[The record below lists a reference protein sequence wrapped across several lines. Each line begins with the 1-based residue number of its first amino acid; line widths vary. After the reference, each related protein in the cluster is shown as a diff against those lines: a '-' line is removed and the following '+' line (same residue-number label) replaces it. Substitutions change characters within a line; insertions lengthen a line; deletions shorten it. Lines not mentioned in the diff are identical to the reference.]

1 MSWDSL
7 LHFLCNFADMAARV
21 TKLRFQFLASFR
33 VIYWENWH
41 HIQECGPLGT
51 VKCLPSKLSE
61 QLFIVIFIWKIGST
75 ILGPENTFGFLFS
88 FGFCLYSVD
97 PLLTKG
103 VRCRREKKQKAWSK
117 LPSGRHLKIAGVR
130 KDVFIE
136 SPFICFL
143 AVLGLHCF
151 VQAFSSC
158 GEQGCPSCSAG
169 ASHAGGFAWRWLL
182 VAALPESTFSR
193 CRARALGA
201 QISAAAARGLGS
213 CDAQARSFMAHG
225 LSRSGARGVFPGQGM
240 KLCPLHWQV
249 DS

>member
-1 MSWDSL
+1 
-7 LHFLCNFADMAARV
+7 V
-21 TKLRFQFLASFR
+21 
-33 VIYWENWH
+33 
-41 HIQECGPLGT
+41 
-51 VKCLPSKLSE
+51 SKRKEAKSMV
-61 QLFIVIFIWKIGST
+61 QIAF
-75 ILGPENTFGFLFS
+75 
-88 FGFCLYSVD
+88 
-97 PLLTKG
+97 
-103 VRCRREKKQKAWSK
+103 
-117 LPSGRHLKIAGVR
+117 GRHLKIAGVR
-130 KDVFIE
+130 KDAFIE
-136 SPFICFL
+136 SLFICFL

-169 ASHAGGFAWRWLL
+169 ASHSGGFAWRWLL

-213 CDAQARSFMAHG
+213 CGAQARSFMAHG

-240 KLCPLHWQV
+240 KLCPLHWQA